1 MHLRISLLFFSFI
14 AVPLSA
20 ENPPYL
26 DPNLP
31 STIISIDNKYPTP
44 SFKIRA
50 PNTWTIHKWANPAPP
65 NYHYY
70 LFNFDPRHQKP
81 GIVDTHWQIYISE
94 VPKNKC
100 FSEMI
105 NGGQENRKPD
115 DRFITIAVSKLT
127 IEDPNNLIIEAEF
140 RRSTLLHDEIPRY
153 YDTIRIILKGGNDKC
168 FMVSNSISTFDLQSL
183 ENFHEYYITSF
194 EKYLSPQIPL
204 NK

>member
-1 MHLRISLLFFSFI
+1 
-14 AVPLSA
+14 
-20 ENPPYL
+20 
-26 DPNLP
+26 
-31 STIISIDNKYPTP
+31 
-44 SFKIRA
+44 
-50 PNTWTIHKWANPAPP
+50 
-65 NYHYY
+65 
-70 LFNFDPRHQKP
+70 
-81 GIVDTHWQIYISE
+81 
-94 VPKNKC
+94 
-100 FSEMI
+100 MI